1 MLPVKKKKKE
11 GSGTHYKKNK
21 EGSGIHYKKIP

>member
-1 MLPVKKKKKE
+1 MLPGKKKKE

>member
-1 MLPVKKKKKE
+1 MLPGKKKEE